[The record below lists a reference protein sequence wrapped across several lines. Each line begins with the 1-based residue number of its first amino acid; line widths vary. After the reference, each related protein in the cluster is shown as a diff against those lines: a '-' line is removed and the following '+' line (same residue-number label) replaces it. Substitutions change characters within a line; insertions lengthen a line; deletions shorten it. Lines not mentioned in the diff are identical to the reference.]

1 MKPNILVYFLLF
13 SVFSF
18 GQFQSPEAK
27 IILPEIKLPEHN
39 LDYLKPLNKKLKKS
53 IIDRKT
59 KEYDENGNIIKE
71 TELEDNTTK
80 ITTYEY
86 KNNVLIKKETT
97 TTSDED
103 KIKRANERAIQES
116 KRDNDITAIAIQNA
130 DNSKNLYLANL
141 DKKNRVIAFSNSY
154 EIKRENGTYYKN
166 VTEAEVLYEKGKIV
180 EVKSKNRIEKYYFD
194 KELLLKKETT
204 IIQGESKETKTDE
217 CVYDT
222 NKNLIYINQKT
233 TNSYKDKITEQSNY
247 VKDSAAY
254 NKANRLIW
262 QGDKKRYTTYK
273 YDVNNNVTERFQYQ
287 FGKEYVQE
295 EFEYENN
302 QLVKIIRTIFSHKKD
317 KEVEKNTSLITYK
330 YDETKLKE
338 HYKTDSK
345 NSYEMLITY
354 EYDDQNR
361 LKKIADS
368 RKYSK
373 SNTNINFSETI
384 FNYMPNALQVTEKYG
399 NVKKYEF
406 Y

>member
-1 MKPNILVYFLLF
+1 MKPNILFYFLLF

-27 IILPEIKLPEHN
+27 IILPEVKLPEHN

-71 TELEDNTTK
+71 TVLEDNTTK

-86 KNNVLIKKETT
+86 KNNVLIKKETI
-97 TTSDED
+97 TTSDEE

-154 EIKRENGTYYKN
+154 EIKRENGTSYKN
-166 VTEAEVLYEKGKIV
+166 VTEAEVLYEKGKII
-180 EVKSKNRIEKYYFD
+180 EVKSKDRIEKYYYD

-204 IIQGESKETKTDE
+204 IIQGDSKETKTDE
-217 CVYDT
+217 CVYDA

-233 TNSYKDKITEQSNY
+233 TNSYKDKITHQSNY

-295 EFEYENN
+295 EFEYENK
-302 QLVKIIRTIFSHKKD
+302 QLVKMIRTIYSHKKD

-330 YDETKLKE
+330 YDGTKLKE
-338 HYKTDSK
+338 HYQTDSK
-345 NSYEMLITY
+345 TSYEMLITY

>member
-1 MKPNILVYFLLF
+1 MKPIILFYFLFF

-71 TELEDNTTK
+71 AVLEDNTTK

-86 KNNVLIKKETT
+86 KNNVLIKKETI
-97 TTSDED
+97 TTSDEE

-116 KRDNDITAIAIQNA
+116 KRDNDINAIAIQNA

-154 EIKRENGTYYKN
+154 EIKRENGTSYKN
-166 VTEAEVLYEKGKIV
+166 VTEAEVLYEKGKII
-180 EVKSKNRIEKYYFD
+180 EVKSKDRIEKYYYD

-217 CVYDT
+217 CMYDA
-222 NKNLIYINQKT
+222 NKNLIVIYQKT
-233 TNSYKDKITEQSNY
+233 SNSFKDKITYNSSF
-247 VKDSAAY
+247 VKDSAVY
-254 NKANRLIW
+254 NSDNLLIW

-295 EFEYENN
+295 EFEYENK
-302 QLVKIIRTIFSHKKD
+302 QLVKMIRTIYSHKKD

-330 YDETKLKE
+330 YDGTKLKE
-338 HYKTDSK
+338 HYQTDSK
-345 NSYEMLITY
+345 TSYEMLITY

-384 FNYMPNALQVTEKYG
+384 FNYTPNALQVTNNYG

>member
-1 MKPNILVYFLLF
+1 MKSNFLFCFLLF
-13 SVFSF
+13 SLFSF
-18 GQFQSPEAK
+18 GQFQSPEVK
-27 IILPEIKLPEHN
+27 IIVPEIKLPEHN
-39 LDYLKPLNKKLKKS
+39 IDYIKPLNKKLKKS

-59 KEYDENGNIIKE
+59 KEYDENGNSIKE
-71 TELEDNTTK
+71 TELEENTTK
-80 ITTYEY
+80 ITTLEY

-97 TTSDED
+97 TTSDEE

-130 DNSKNLYLANL
+130 DNSKNLYLAIL
-141 DKKNRVIAFSNSY
+141 DKKNRVISFSNSY

-180 EVKSKNRIEKYYFD
+180 EVKSKDRIEKYYYD
-194 KELLLKKETT
+194 KDLLLKKETT

-217 CVYDT
+217 CVYDA

-233 TNSYKDKITEQSNY
+233 TNSYKDKITHQSNY

-273 YDVNNNVTERFQYQ
+273 YDSNNNVTERFQYH

-302 QLVKIIRTIFSHKKD
+302 QLVKMIRTIYSHKKD
-317 KEVEKNTSLITYK
+317 KEVEKNTSIITYK
-330 YDETKLKE
+330 YDGTKLKE
-338 HYKTDSK
+338 HYQTDAKT
-345 NSYEMLITY
+345 SYEMLITY

-384 FNYMPNALQVTEKYG
+384 FNYTPNALQVTEKYG

>member
-1 MKPNILVYFLLF
+1 MKPIILFYFLLF

-71 TELEDNTTK
+71 AVLEDNTTK

-86 KNNVLIKKETT
+86 KKNVLIKKETI
-97 TTSDED
+97 TTSDEE

-154 EIKRENGTYYKN
+154 EIKRENGTSYKN
-166 VTEAEVLYEKGKIV
+166 VTEAEVLYEKGKII
-180 EVKSKNRIEKYYFD
+180 EVKSKDRIEKYYYD

-217 CVYDT
+217 CVYDA
-222 NKNLIYINQKT
+222 NKNLIVIYQKT
-233 TNSYKDKITEQSNY
+233 SNSFKDKITYNSSF
-247 VKDSAAY
+247 VKDSAVY
-254 NKANRLIW
+254 NSDNLLIW

-295 EFEYENN
+295 EFEYENK
-302 QLVKIIRTIFSHKKD
+302 QLVKMIRTIYSHKKD

-330 YDETKLKE
+330 YDGTKLKE
-338 HYKTDSK
+338 HYQTDSK
-345 NSYEMLITY
+345 TSYEMLITY

>member
-1 MKPNILVYFLLF
+1 MKPIILFYFLFF

-71 TELEDNTTK
+71 AVLEDNTTK

-86 KNNVLIKKETT
+86 KNNVLIKKETI
-97 TTSDED
+97 TTSDEE

-154 EIKRENGTYYKN
+154 EIKRENGTSYKN
-166 VTEAEVLYEKGKIV
+166 ITEAEVLYEKGKII
-180 EVKSKNRIEKYYFD
+180 EVKSKDRIEKYYYD

-217 CVYDT
+217 CVYDA
-222 NKNLIYINQKT
+222 NKNLIVIYQKT
-233 TNSYKDKITEQSNY
+233 SNSFKDKITYNSSF
-247 VKDSAAY
+247 VKDSAVY
-254 NKANRLIW
+254 NSDNLLIW

-295 EFEYENN
+295 EFEYENK
-302 QLVKIIRTIFSHKKD
+302 QLVKMIRTIYSHKKD

-330 YDETKLKE
+330 SDGTKLKE
-338 HYKTDSK
+338 HYQTDSK
-345 NSYEMLITY
+345 TSYEMLITY

-384 FNYMPNALQVTEKYG
+384 FNYTPNALQVTNNYG

>member
-1 MKPNILVYFLLF
+1 MKLNFLFYLLLF
-13 SVFSF
+13 STFSF

-27 IILPEIKLPEHN
+27 IILPEINFPEHN
-39 LDYLKPLNKKLKKS
+39 LDYLKSFNKKLKKS

-59 KEYDENGNIIKE
+59 KEYDVHGNIIKE
-71 TELEDNTTK
+71 TEIEDNTTK
-80 ITTYEY
+80 ITTFEY

-97 TTSDED
+97 TTSDEE

-130 DNSKNLYLANL
+130 DNSKNIYLANL
-141 DKKNRVIAFSNSY
+141 DKKNRVISFSNSY
-154 EIKRENGTYYKN
+154 ETKRENGTYYKN
-166 VTEAEVLYEKGKIV
+166 FTEAEVLYEKNKIV
-180 EVKSKNRIEKYYFD
+180 EVKSKNQIEKFFYD
-194 KELLLKKETT
+194 KNLLLKKETT
-204 IIQGESKETKTDE
+204 RIQGESKEVKSE
-217 CVYDT
+217 EYLYNA
-222 NKNLIYINQKT
+222 NKNLIVIYQKT
-233 TNSYKDKITEQSNY
+233 CNSFKDKITYNNSF

-254 NKANRLIW
+254 NEYDQLIW
-262 QGDKKRYTTYK
+262 QGDKKRFTTYK
-273 YDVNNNVTERFQYQ
+273 YDANNNVSERFQYQ

-295 EFEYENN
+295 EFEYKNH
-302 QLVKIIRTIFSHKKD
+302 QLVKMIRTIYSHKKD

-330 YDETKLKE
+330 YDGTKLKE
-338 HYKTDSK
+338 HYQTDSK
-345 NSYEMLITY
+345 TSYEMLITY

-373 SNTNINFSETI
+373 SNMNINFSETI
-384 FNYMPNALQVTEKYG
+384 FNYSPNSLQVTEKYG

>member
-1 MKPNILVYFLLF
+1 MKLNFLFYLLLF

-27 IILPEIKLPEHN
+27 IILPEVKLPEHN

-71 TELEDNTTK
+71 MELQDNTTK
-80 ITTYEY
+80 ITTFEY
-86 KNNVLIKKETT
+86 KNNVLVKKETI
-97 TTSDED
+97 TTSDEE
-103 KIKRANERAIQES
+103 KIKRENERAIQES

-141 DKKNRVIAFSNSY
+141 DKKNRVISFSNSY

-166 VTEAEVLYEKGKIV
+166 VAEAEVLYEKNKIV
-180 EVKSKNRIEKYYFD
+180 EVKSKNRIEKYYYD
-194 KELLLKKETT
+194 KDLLLKKETT

-217 CVYDT
+217 CVYDA
-222 NKNLIYINQKT
+222 NKNLIAIHQKT
-233 TNSYKDKITEQSNY
+233 NNSFKDKILYNSSF
-247 VKDSAAY
+247 VKDSAVY
-254 NKANRLIW
+254 NNDNLLIW
-262 QGDKKRYTTYK
+262 QGDKKRFTTYK
-273 YDVNNNVTERFQYQ
+273 YDGNNNVTERFQYQ
-287 FGKEYVQE
+287 NGKEYLQE
-295 EFEYENN
+295 EFEYDNN
-302 QLVKIIRTIFSHKKD
+302 QLVKMIRTFYINKNN
-317 KEVEKNTSLITYK
+317 KEVEKSTSLVTYK
-330 YDETKLKE
+330 YDGTKLKE
-338 HYKTDSK
+338 HYQTDSK
-345 NSYEMLITY
+345 TSYEMLITY
-354 EYDDQNR
+354 EYDNQNR

-399 NVKKYEF
+399 TVKKYEF

>member
-1 MKPNILVYFLLF
+1 MKPIILFYFLLF
-13 SVFSF
+13 SVLSF

-86 KNNVLIKKETT
+86 KNNVLIKKETI
-97 TTSDED
+97 TTSDEE

-180 EVKSKNRIEKYYFD
+180 EVKSKNRIEKYYYD

-204 IIQGESKETKTDE
+204 IIQGDSKETKTDE

-233 TNSYKDKITEQSNY
+233 TNSYKDKITHQSNY

-302 QLVKIIRTIFSHKKD
+302 QLVKIIRTIFIHKKD

-330 YDETKLKE
+330 YDKTKLKE

-384 FNYMPNALQVTEKYG
+384 FNYLPNALQVTEKYG

>member
-1 MKPNILVYFLLF
+1 MKLNFLFYLLLF
-13 SVFSF
+13 STFSF

-27 IILPEIKLPEHN
+27 IILPEINFPEHN
-39 LDYLKPLNKKLKKS
+39 LDYLKSFNKKLKKS

-59 KEYDENGNIIKE
+59 KEYDVHGNIIKE
-71 TELEDNTTK
+71 TEIEDNTTK
-80 ITTYEY
+80 ITTFEY

-97 TTSDED
+97 TTSDEE

-130 DNSKNLYLANL
+130 DNSKNIYLANL
-141 DKKNRVIAFSNSY
+141 DKKNRVISFSNSY
-154 EIKRENGTYYKN
+154 ETKRENGTYYKN
-166 VTEAEVLYEKGKIV
+166 FTEAEVLYEKNKIV
-180 EVKSKNRIEKYYFD
+180 EVKSKNQIEKFFYD
-194 KELLLKKETT
+194 KNLLLKKETT
-204 IIQGESKETKTDE
+204 RIQGESKEVKSE
-217 CVYDT
+217 EYLYNA
-222 NKNLIYINQKT
+222 NKNLIVIYQKT
-233 TNSYKDKITEQSNY
+233 SNSFKDKITYNNSF

-254 NKANRLIW
+254 NEYDQLIW
-262 QGDKKRYTTYK
+262 QGDKKRFTTYK
-273 YDVNNNVTERFQYQ
+273 YDANNNVSERFQYQ

-295 EFEYENN
+295 EFEYENH
-302 QLVKIIRTIFSHKKD
+302 QLVKMIRTIYSHKKD

-330 YDETKLKE
+330 YDGTKLKE
-338 HYKTDSK
+338 HYQTDSK
-345 NSYEMLITY
+345 TSYEMLITY

-373 SNTNINFSETI
+373 SNMNINFSETI